1 MEESVKNGKKN
12 RAGAPAD
19 IYSPDSHPQDGA
31 MGWEEIP
38 KSKPVCTCGVVIMVL
53 CVSWEFRNHGRVGCM
68 SQVVSLN
75 IYTFACSLPGLS
87 APISSFHYQKL
98 IT

>member
-1 MEESVKNGKKN
+1 MEKKN
-12 RAGAPAD
+12 RAGASAD
-19 IYSPDSHPQDGA
+19 IYASDSNPRDGA

-68 SQVVSLN
+68 
-75 IYTFACSLPGLS
+75 
-87 APISSFHYQKL
+87 
-98 IT
+98 